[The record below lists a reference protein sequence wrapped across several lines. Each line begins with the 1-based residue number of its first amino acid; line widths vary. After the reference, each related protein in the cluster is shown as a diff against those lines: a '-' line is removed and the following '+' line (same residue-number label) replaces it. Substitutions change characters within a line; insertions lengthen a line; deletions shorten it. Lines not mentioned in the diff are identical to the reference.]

1 MRRGYLESERLDDPH
16 RTPPGDD
23 DLELEPLQPRRDAW
37 SQRHVRW
44 QSAPPR
50 GNESV
55 RWQSLDE
62 RWVAIA
68 MGDGDELGCAV
79 VTSSE
84 GQRAV
89 VDSYEA
95 ALVVAETWRS

>member
-1 MRRGYLESERLDDPH
+1 VDHSHRR
-16 RTPPGDD
+16 PPPED

-44 QSAPPR
+44 HAAAPR
-50 GNESV
+50 DNESV
-55 RWQSLDE
+55 RWQSVDE

-68 MGDGDELGCAV
+68 LGEGDELGRAV

-84 GQRAV
+84 GQRVV
-89 VDSYEA
+89 VDSYED